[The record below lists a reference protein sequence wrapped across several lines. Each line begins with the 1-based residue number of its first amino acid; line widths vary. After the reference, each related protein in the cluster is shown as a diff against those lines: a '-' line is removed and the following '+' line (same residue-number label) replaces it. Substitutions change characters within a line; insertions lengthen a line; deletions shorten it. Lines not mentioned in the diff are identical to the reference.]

1 MTMVANEIQYYN
13 DETKLIYLT
22 QLDEL
27 IKKNKIKIGMDKL
40 RLCYNV
46 INDSIISVLETER
59 PEIYELYDFTLY
71 RIEGKHYNDIYAL
84 SMMM

>member
-1 MTMVANEIQYYN
+1 MVAQEIQNYN

-27 IKKNKIKIGMDKL
+27 MKKYKLKIGMDKL

-46 INDSIISVLETER
+46 INDIIISVLETEK
-59 PEIYELYDFTLY
+59 PEIYELFDFTLY
-71 RIEGKHYNDIYAL
+71 RIKGKHYNDIYAII
-84 SMMM
+84 